1 LKHFIKL
8 ERKTEI
14 YEDRIPQK
22 KECLKN
28 QVSHARQTE
37 IQIER
42 LLKTERKIEFELQ
55 GVSGTNGLASAL
67 PHRPGQTH
75 FFGLRVQHLGRV

>member
-1 LKHFIKL
+1 MKHFIKL

-14 YEDRIPQK
+14 YEDRIVIPQK

-55 GVSGTNGLASAL
+55 SVSGKM
-67 PHRPGQTH
+67 
-75 FFGLRVQHLGRV
+75 GRLVPSHTGRARHTFSV